1 MYKLIVRPILFCF
14 DPELVHNITFKLI
27 KFFHFIPGF
36 GSLMRLFF
44 LSHNEALKKDV
55 LGIRFSNPVGLAAGF
70 DKNAKLFSELS
81 NFGFGFIEIGTVT
94 PKAQP
99 GNPKKRVFR
108 ITQDNGIINRL
119 GINNDGAEAIINRLK
134 NNKSIIIG
142 GNIGKNTSTPND
154 KAVEDYLYNFTLLH
168 PYVDYFVVNVSCPN
182 VKEFTQLQDKKFL
195 LDLSKKMESINTSNA
210 KRKPVLLKISPELN
224 SDQLDEIIEI
234 INTSSFDG
242 VVATNTTT
250 SRINLKTNDA
260 KIKAIGNGGLSGKPL
275 KETSN
280 SVIQYLS
287 TKSKKS
293 FPIIGVGG
301 IHTAED
307 AIEKLRAGADLVQ
320 LYTGFV
326 YEGPSLIRKINKL
339 ILKNQNISTN

>member
-1 MYKLIVRPILFCF
+1 MYKSIVRPILFCF

-36 GSLMRLFF
+36 GSLMRFF
-44 LSHNEALKKDV
+44 FQLQNEDLKKDV

-134 NNKSIIIG
+134 NNTSIIIG
-142 GNIGKNTSTPND
+142 GNIGKNTTTSND
-154 KAVEDYLYNFTLLH
+154 KAVEDYLYNFTHLH
-168 PYVDYFVVNVSCPN
+168 PHVDYFVVNVSCPN

-195 LDLSKKMESINTSNA
+195 LDLSKKMEIINTSNA

-250 SRINLKTNDA
+250 SRTNLKTNDA
-260 KIKAIGNGGLSGKPL
+260 KIKAIGSGGLSGKPL

-326 YEGPSLIRKINKL
+326 YEGPSLIKKINKL

>member
-36 GSLMRLFF
+36 GSLMRFFF
-44 LSHNEALKKDV
+44 LSKNENLKKDV

-142 GNIGKNTSTPND
+142 GNIGKNTSTPNV

-250 SRINLKTNDA
+250 SRINLKTNNA

-280 SVIQYLS
+280 SVIKYLS

>member
-36 GSLMRLFF
+36 GLLMRFFF

-119 GINNDGAEAIINRLK
+119 GINNDGVEAIINRLK

-142 GNIGKNTSTPND
+142 GNIGKNTTTPND
-154 KAVEDYLYNFTLLH
+154 KAVEDYLYNFTHLH

-195 LDLSKKMESINTSNA
+195 LDLSKKMEIINTSNA

-250 SRINLKTNDA
+250 SRTNLKTNDA

-287 TKSKKS
+287 TKSNKS

>member
-1 MYKLIVRPILFCF
+1 
-14 DPELVHNITFKLI
+14 
-27 KFFHFIPGF
+27 
-36 GSLMRLFF
+36 MRIFF
-44 LSHNEALKKDV
+44 LSDNEALKKDV

-119 GINNDGAEAIINRLK
+119 GINNDGVEAIINRLK

-142 GNIGKNTSTPND
+142 GNIGKNTTTPND
-154 KAVEDYLYNFTLLH
+154 KAVEDYLYNFTHLH

-195 LDLSKKMESINTSNA
+195 LDLSKKMETINSSNA

-250 SRINLKTNDA
+250 SRTNLKTNDA

-287 TKSKKS
+287 TKSNKS

>member
-1 MYKLIVRPILFCF
+1 M
-14 DPELVHNITFKLI
+14 
-27 KFFHFIPGF
+27 
-36 GSLMRLFF
+36 
-44 LSHNEALKKDV
+44 
-55 LGIRFSNPVGLAAGF
+55 
-70 DKNAKLFSELS
+70 
-81 NFGFGFIEIGTVT
+81 
-94 PKAQP
+94 
-99 GNPKKRVFR
+99 
-108 ITQDNGIINRL
+108 

-142 GNIGKNTSTPND
+142 GNIGKNTATPND

-250 SRINLKTNDA
+250 SRINLKTNNA

-326 YEGPSLIRKINKL
+326 FEGPSLIKKINKL

>member
-1 MYKLIVRPILFCF
+1 
-14 DPELVHNITFKLI
+14 
-27 KFFHFIPGF
+27 
-36 GSLMRLFF
+36 MRFFF
-44 LSHNEALKKDV
+44 LSDNEALKKDV

-154 KAVEDYLYNFTLLH
+154 KAVEDYLYNFTHLH

-195 LDLSKKMESINTSNA
+195 LDLSKKMETINTSNA

-250 SRINLKTNDA
+250 SRTNLKTNDA

-287 TKSKKS
+287 TKSNKS

>member
-36 GSLMRLFF
+36 GFLMRFFF
-44 LSHNEALKKDV
+44 LSHNEALKKDI

-134 NNKSIIIG
+134 INKSIIIG

-250 SRINLKTNDA
+250 SRTNLKTNDA

-287 TKSKKS
+287 TKSNKS

>member
-1 MYKLIVRPILFCF
+1 
-14 DPELVHNITFKLI
+14 
-27 KFFHFIPGF
+27 
-36 GSLMRLFF
+36 
-44 LSHNEALKKDV
+44 
-55 LGIRFSNPVGLAAGF
+55 
-70 DKNAKLFSELS
+70 
-81 NFGFGFIEIGTVT
+81 
-94 PKAQP
+94 
-99 GNPKKRVFR
+99 
-108 ITQDNGIINRL
+108 
-119 GINNDGAEAIINRLK
+119 
-134 NNKSIIIG
+134 
-142 GNIGKNTSTPND
+142 
-154 KAVEDYLYNFTLLH
+154 
-168 PYVDYFVVNVSCPN
+168 
-182 VKEFTQLQDKKFL
+182 
-195 LDLSKKMESINTSNA
+195 METINTSNA

-250 SRINLKTNDA
+250 SRTNLKTNDA

-280 SVIQYLS
+280 SVIKYLS

>member
-1 MYKLIVRPILFCF
+1 M
-14 DPELVHNITFKLI
+14 
-27 KFFHFIPGF
+27 
-36 GSLMRLFF
+36 
-44 LSHNEALKKDV
+44 
-55 LGIRFSNPVGLAAGF
+55 
-70 DKNAKLFSELS
+70 
-81 NFGFGFIEIGTVT
+81 
-94 PKAQP
+94 
-99 GNPKKRVFR
+99 
-108 ITQDNGIINRL
+108 
-119 GINNDGAEAIINRLK
+119 
-134 NNKSIIIG
+134 
-142 GNIGKNTSTPND
+142 
-154 KAVEDYLYNFTLLH
+154 
-168 PYVDYFVVNVSCPN
+168 
-182 VKEFTQLQDKKFL
+182 
-195 LDLSKKMESINTSNA
+195 
-210 KRKPVLLKISPELN
+210 KISPELN

-307 AIEKLRAGADLVQ
+307 AIEKLRAGADLIQ